1 MKKEDFIKLGLDE
14 ETAEKA
20 AAASAEELKSF
31 VPLTRFNEV
40 NEAKKHAEDSIKERD
55 KQIEGLK
62 TAAGDTDTLK
72 QQIEA
77 LQAENKQKDEA
88 HKAEMNQLRIDN
100 AVDAAATAAGAKNL
114 KAVKALLDMTKVK
127 LNDDGTTTG
136 LTEQFDALTKAADSS
151 FLFNTPSKPQ
161 MKGAKAGEQ
170 GLERDDGKPDL
181 SKMSYEELCQYLED
195 NPGADI

>member
-20 AAASAEELKSF
+20 AAASAEELKGF

-62 TAAGDTDTLK
+62 SAAGDTDTLK
-72 QQIEA
+72 KQIET
-77 LQAENKQKDEA
+77 LQAENKQKDAA
-88 HKAEMNQLRIDN
+88 HKAEMNQLRLDN

-127 LNDDGTTTG
+127 LNEDGSTDG
-136 LTEQFDALTKAADSS
+136 LKEQFEALQKAADSS
-151 FLFNTPSKPQ
+151 FLFNTAGAPKL
-161 MKGAKAGEQ
+161 KGAKSGEN
-170 GLERDDGKPDL
+170 GVERGDDKPDL
-181 SKMSYEELCQYLED
+181 STMSYEEICQYLEE
-195 NPGADI
+195 NPDAQI